1 MRPGG
6 IAPLCWNRIEIRF
19 IDFLLNPKRVKKLK
33 MNSLGK
39 DSLLTL
45 WAIPK
50 KEEIP
55 LFLESKRLIDNKLKG
70 PGFPIHMTLAAQFDL
85 NLSKVKNLEEEIAKR
100 INPIEISYKGYGM
113 KDYFFQA
120 FYVKVDLNQ
129 NLQSARSKI
138 CDIVKIEDEEFMPHL
153 SLYYGKKSLE
163 EKQSLL
169 AELPEIEGSF
179 KAETF
184 YLVSFDPKNIEWK
197 ILNSIHL
204 REV

>member
-1 MRPGG
+1 MG
-6 IAPLCWNRIEIRF
+6 
-19 IDFLLNPKRVKKLK
+19 
-33 MNSLGK
+33 SLGK
-39 DSLLTL
+39 DSILTL

-50 KEEIP
+50 KEDVP
-55 LFLESKRLIDNKLKG
+55 LILNTKQTIDNILKG
-70 PGFPIHMTLAAQFDL
+70 PSFPIHMTLAGQFEL
-85 NLSKVKNLEEEIAKR
+85 NPSEAKTLEEEMANAID
-100 INPIEISYKGYGM
+100 PIEISYKGYGM

-138 CDIVKIEDEEFMPHL
+138 CDIVKIQDEEFMPHL

-163 EKQSLL
+163 KKQSLL
-169 AELPEIEGSF
+169 AKLPEIEGSF
-179 KAETF
+179 TAQTF

>member
-6 IAPLCWNRIEIRF
+6 IALLCWNKIEIRF

-39 DSLLTL
+39 DSLLTF

-50 KEEIP
+50 KEEVP
-55 LFLESKRLIDNKLKG
+55 LFLESKQLIDNKLKG

-85 NLSKVKNLEEEIAKR
+85 NLSKVKKLEEEIAKR

-120 FYVKVDLNQ
+120 FYVKVNLNQ
-129 NLQSARSKI
+129 DLQSVRSKI
-138 CDIVKIEDEEFMPHL
+138 CDIVKIQDEEFMPHL

-163 EKQSLL
+163 KKQSLL
-169 AELPEIEGSF
+169 AKLPEIEGSF
-179 KAETF
+179 TAQTF

>member
-1 MRPGG
+1 
-6 IAPLCWNRIEIRF
+6 
-19 IDFLLNPKRVKKLK
+19 

-39 DSLLTL
+39 DSILTL

-50 KEEIP
+50 KEEVS
-55 LFLESKRLIDNKLKG
+55 LFLESKQLIDNKLKG
-70 PGFPIHMTLAAQFDL
+70 PGFPIHMTLAGQFDL
-85 NLSKVKNLEEEIAKR
+85 NTSKVKNLEEEITDR

-129 NLQSARSKI
+129 DLQSVRSNI
-138 CDIVKIEDEEFMPHL
+138 CNIVKIEDEEFMPHL

-179 KAETF
+179 IAETV

-197 ILNSIHL
+197 ILNSIYL
-204 REV
+204 KGV

>member
-1 MRPGG
+1 
-6 IAPLCWNRIEIRF
+6 
-19 IDFLLNPKRVKKLK
+19 

-85 NLSKVKNLEEEIAKR
+85 NLSKVKKLEEEIAKR

-129 NLQSARSKI
+129 DLQSARSEI

-163 EKQSLL
+163 KKQSLL

-179 KAETF
+179 TAETF

-204 REV
+204 GEV

>member
-1 MRPGG
+1 
-6 IAPLCWNRIEIRF
+6 
-19 IDFLLNPKRVKKLK
+19 

-39 DSLLTL
+39 ESLLTL

-50 KEEIP
+50 KEEVP

-70 PGFPIHMTLAAQFDL
+70 PSFPIHMTLAVQFDL
-85 NLSKVKNLEEEIAKR
+85 NPSKVKNLEEEIATR
-100 INPIEISYKGYGM
+100 ISPIEISYKGYGM

-129 NLQSARSKI
+129 DLQSVRSKI
-138 CDIVKIEDEEFMPHL
+138 CNILKIEDGGFMPHL

-163 EKQSLL
+163 KKQSLL
-169 AELPEIEGSF
+169 AELPEVEGSF
-179 KAETF
+179 TAQTF